1 MEQAKR
7 LAGFKAL
14 VVEDN
19 PDANEIM
26 SVALMSEGAEV
37 FSATG
42 GDEGADLARLH
53 KPNIILLDVMMP
65 KGDGWTT
72 LRLLKGDARTWDIPV
87 IIVTAKGP
95 GLKADFETEGA
106 VAYFTKPFDVSN
118 VVNKVCEIL
127 SEKT

>member
-1 MEQAKR
+1 MEQGKR

-14 VVEDN
+14 VVDDN

-26 SVALMSEGAEV
+26 SVALRSEGAEV
-37 FSATG
+37 FSAEG
-42 GDEGADLARLH
+42 GDEGVDLARVH
-53 KPNIILLDVMMP
+53 QPNIILLDVMMP

-72 LRLLKGDARTWDIPV
+72 IRTLKGDARTWDIPV

-95 GLKADFETEGA
+95 GMKADFEMEGA
-106 VAYFTKPFDVSN
+106 VAYFTKPFEAGK
-118 VVNKVCEIL
+118 VVDKVFQIL